1 MYDFLRFIMYSN
13 GKWLYYMYDDIKH
26 VVCMML
32 YVICYVFGVIS
43 TEYAAHASQTIFFR
57 LLER

>member
-1 MYDFLRFIMYSN
+1 MIYA
-13 GKWLYYMYDDIKH
+13 YMYDDIKH
-26 VVCMML
+26 ASMML

-57 LLER
+57 LLDR